1 MWVEEK
7 SIKQPSNSKNCW
19 CIVWRCV
26 STRVWWNV
34 WNSPWVTTVFALKC
48 DLAES
53 LYIILEAQVWCGGS
67 SSVLREFQSQMIA
80 GLWMSSRGSETHT
93 GYYTHMWCHVKS
105 DLKGAEL
112 FFFTF
117 YSNVLKFVV
126 KDMLCC
132 YGLFNFRRH
141 GWERWCD
148 VSQHLHDDLCND
160 VVDDCEQRLRVSELL
175 VKPVI

>member
-48 DLAES
+48 DLAKS

-112 FFFTF
+112 FLLFTAMC
-117 YSNVLKFVV
+117 SNLWLKTCCVAMDCLTSG
-126 KDMLCC
+126 DMDESADVTWVNTYMMICVTMLWMTVNRDSESQ
-132 YGLFNFRRH
+132 NF
-141 GWERWCD
+141 W
-148 VSQHLHDDLCND
+148 SNL
-160 VVDDCEQRLRVSELL
+160 
-175 VKPVI
+175 